1 MEDSRPLIVVVE
13 DDLATLKALG
23 RVLRAIGFEA
33 ATYSSAEDFLE
44 SPPARRPACLV
55 LDIQLGG
62 MSGLQLQR
70 ELNARGSTVP
80 VVVMTA
86 FDDERIRDE
95 AYENG
100 CAGYLDK
107 VADIDELLV
116 LIRSF

>member
-1 MEDSRPLIVVVE
+1 MEDLRPLIVVVE
-13 DDLATLKALG
+13 DDLATLRALG
-23 RVLRAIGFEA
+23 RVLRAGGFEP
-33 ATYSSAEDFLE
+33 ATYSSAEAFLAA
-44 SPPARRPACLV
+44 PPERRPACLL

-70 ELNARGSTVP
+70 ELKARGSTVP

-86 FDDERIRDE
+86 FDEQRLRDE

-107 VADIDELLV
+107 VADIDELLM
-116 LIRSF
+116 LIRS